1 MSLDR
6 LIKILKTGTAYT
18 RGTWVLVM
26 GGQGEGLAAI
36 KDRLAQLSITVCN
49 AENLEQAIAL
59 INQNDMPPL
68 LAYMY
73 AEGLGGLERTI
84 SIHAD
89 LQKQT
94 HIGKCLIVSPEAN
107 PDIDFSQM
115 DENSPLILSA
125 PKRSRLN

>member
-1 MSLDR
+1 
-6 LIKILKTGTAYT
+6 
-18 RGTWVLVM
+18 M

-59 INQNDMPPL
+59 INQNDMPPV

>member
-1 MSLDR
+1 M
-6 LIKILKTGTAYT
+6 
-18 RGTWVLVM
+18 VLVM
-26 GGQGEGLAAI
+26 GGQGEELAI
-36 KDRLAQLSITVCN
+36 KDRLAQLSITRCN

-59 INQNDMPPL
+59 INQNDMPPV

-84 SIHAD
+84 SIYAD

-115 DENSPLILSA
+115 DGKFAAHSIA
-125 PKRSRLN
+125 PKDHA